1 MSLFPGGTLYLQL
14 SRFRELWRRLAQ
26 AIYLYSTPCPPYI
39 PAPRLL
45 WRARVLSCRCT
56 AGECRVGAYG
66 GLAKQTGHS
75 EWLY

>member
-26 AIYLYSTPCPPYI
+26 TIYLYSTPCPPYI

-45 WRARVLSCRCT
+45 WR
-56 AGECRVGAYG
+56 GAYG
-66 GLAKQTGHS
+66 GLAETNWQVH
-75 EWLY
+75 